1 MDNDC
6 APFLMYKEDLKV
18 FYVAGGTTTMHPD
31 AWNLSPF
38 VFSIRY
44 FYFQKYGNLPLELFT
59 IYLSLTIKPP
69 TSPEIR
75 SKINVTDPWPEFYEK
90 NKFSYNYTLAEP
102 TEEQIK
108 ETVEF

>member
-1 MDNDC
+1 
-6 APFLMYKEDLKV
+6 
-18 FYVAGGTTTMHPD
+18 MHPD

-38 VFSIRY
+38 VFSLRY

-102 TEEQIK
+102 TEEQII
-108 ETVEF
+108 ETVELEDNKTATALNISDSEFRETHDWYN

>member
-1 MDNDC
+1 
-6 APFLMYKEDLKV
+6 
-18 FYVAGGTTTMHPD
+18 MHPD

-38 VFSIRY
+38 VFSLRLVY
-44 FYFQKYGNLPLELFT
+44 FPIPRALPLELFN